1 MSDPVPDAW
10 SATTVLVSAAAPSRR
25 STGVIYRLPEL
36 FQAIFDQASD
46 ISI

>member
-1 MSDPVPDAW
+1 MSDPVPDAL
-10 SATTVLVSAAAPSRR
+10 SATTVLVSVAAPSRR
-25 STGVIYRLPEL
+25 LTRVISRPAEL